1 VDFPEVFAQRARM
14 ERDIG
19 STMLRD
25 AKGPIW
31 LDELAP
37 NRGKMADEIM
47 DECDIFCMMHV

>member
-1 VDFPEVFAQRARM
+1 MFAQRARM

-19 STMLRD
+19 NTMLHD

-31 LDELAP
+31 LDELDP

-47 DECDIFCMMHV
+47 DECDIFCMMHI

>member
-1 VDFPEVFAQRARM
+1 MDFPEVFAQRARM

-19 STMLRD
+19 NTMLHD

-31 LDELAP
+31 LDELDP

-47 DECDIFCMMHV
+47 DECDIFCMMHI